1 MRSADATSQMG
12 SPVCRV
18 IGGVGV
24 RGGSGSESV
33 GGVGGNGGDG
43 GRFWLWCPSTRGPVP
58 R

>member
-43 GRFWLWCPSTRGPVP
+43 GRFWLW
-58 R
+58 